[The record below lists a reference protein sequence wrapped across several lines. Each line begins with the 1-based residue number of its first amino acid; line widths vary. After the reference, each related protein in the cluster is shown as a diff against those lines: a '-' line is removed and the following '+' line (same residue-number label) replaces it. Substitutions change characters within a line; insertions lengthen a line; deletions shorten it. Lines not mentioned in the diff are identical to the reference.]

1 MQDPRTLLAT
11 TLRTRQQDVSTFQVT
26 SGFDGFVDEL
36 IEIVEER
43 QDMDRYEKVP
53 TISRFSEL
61 IGMAAGR
68 SSLREMIVKSVDAG
82 GCAVNLGDGIATLGV
97 NLDVFATLGTPA
109 HPAFTEFAG
118 KTRSCTSFGIA
129 PGHTLA
135 LEFNDGK
142 YMLSYMD
149 QLSDFSPDFLKDYLA
164 KDESMIRSLQG
175 ADLIAL
181 TNWTLYPRMTDCWTY
196 LQENVFSRFTQNP
209 WIFLDLVDPRSRT
222 REDIEAMLKVL
233 PGFESTGRC
242 VFGGNLNEG
251 NVLSDLL
258 GLPQVDEEGQGVA
271 DLCGRLRDAL
281 QLTEVVIHCIQ
292 GAGMASEEGVE
303 WVDGPYTP
311 KPLKSTGAG
320 DRFNAG
326 YCLGRLL
333 DLPPRDRL
341 LLAGATSG
349 FFVRNARSGTLTEV
363 AGLLDDWAADA
374 LG

>member
-1 MQDPRTLLAT
+1 MSDSRTLLAE
-11 TLRTRQQDVSTFQVT
+11 TLRSRLGEIADFNVT

-43 QDMDRYEKVP
+43 QDLDHYEKVP

-97 NLDVFATLGTPA
+97 SLDVFATLGSPA
-109 HPAFTEFAG
+109 HPAFSDFAA
-118 KTRSCTSFGIA
+118 KTRSCTSFGIE

-135 LEFNDGK
+135 LEFDDGK

-149 QLSDFSPDFLKDYLA
+149 QLSDFTPEFMADFIRKDNA
-164 KDESMIRSLQG
+164 MVRSMQQ

-181 TNWTLYPRMTDCWTY
+181 TNWTLYPRMTDCWAA
-196 LQENVFSRFTQNP
+196 LQDTILKGCTQNP
-209 WIFLDLVDPRSRT
+209 WVFLDLVDPRSRT
-222 REDIEAMLKVL
+222 KEDIKAMLDIL
-233 PGFESTGRC
+233 PGFEQNSRC
-242 VFGGNLNEG
+242 IFGGNLNEG

-258 GLPQVDEEGQGVA
+258 GLPQEESEGQAVA
-271 DLCGRLRDAL
+271 DLAARLREKL
-281 QLTEVVIHCIQ
+281 GLSEVVIHCIK
-292 GAGMASEEGVE
+292 GAGVAAEDGTI

-311 KPLKSTGAG
+311 KPAKSTGAG

-326 YCLGRLL
+326 YCLARLL
-333 DLPPRDRL
+333 NLSAQERL
-341 LLAGATSG
+341 LLAGATAG
-349 FFVRNARSGTLTEV
+349 FFVRNARSGTLPEV
-363 AGLLDDWAADA
+363 AGLLDDWVAGS
-374 LG
+374 L

>member
-1 MQDPRTLLAT
+1 MQDPRSLLAD
-11 TLRTRQQDVSTFQVT
+11 TLRTRQQDASSFHVT

-43 QDMDRYEKVP
+43 QNMDQYEKVP

-97 NLDVFATLGTPA
+97 NLDVFATLGEPP
-109 HPAFTEFAG
+109 HPAFAEFAG

-142 YMLSYMD
+142 YMLSYVD
-149 QLSDFSPDFLKDYLA
+149 QLSDFSPDFLKEYLA
-164 KDESMIRSLQG
+164 SDDAMIRSLRN

-181 TNWTLYPRMTDCWTY
+181 TNWTLYPRMTECWRY
-196 LQENVFSRFTQNP
+196 LQETVFSSFTQPP
-209 WIFLDLVDPRSRT
+209 WLFLDLVDPRSRT
-222 REDIEAMLKVL
+222 REDIEEMLNVL
-233 PGFESTGRC
+233 PGFEPHTRC

-258 GLPQVDEEGQGVA
+258 GLPQVEEEGQGVA
-271 DLCGRLRDAL
+271 DLCGRLRDNL
-281 QLTEVVIHCIQ
+281 HVTEVVIHCIQ

-303 WVDGPYTP
+303 WVEGPYTATP
-311 KPLKSTGAG
+311 VKSTGAG

-333 DLPPRDRL
+333 NLPSRDRL

-349 FFVRNARSGTLTEV
+349 FFVRNARSGTLPEV
-363 AGLLDDWAADA
+363 AGLLDDWAAGN
-374 LG
+374 L